1 MSEQKFLCQNA
12 ARRENRD
19 SLTVLFPARK
29 RYRDVGINFAF
40 QSTLQ
45 KTLFPDFSLQRFQR
59 SDFAVAGDQPANVC
73 RNRRKFFI
81 DGGFNPRRSAGR
93 SRAAPGT
100 AKLLDEL
107 FDFGTVRMA
116 AQKFFGTSGGKWEE
130 QLENEINGSGG
141 AFDVQQQCANLG
153 SVRRLQA

>member
-12 ARRENRD
+12 AGRENCD
-19 SLTVLFPARK
+19 SLAVPFPSRK
-29 RYRDVGINFAF
+29 RCWNIRIDFTF
-40 QSTLQ
+40 QSALQ

-81 DGGFNPRRSAGR
+81 GGAFNPRRSAGR
-93 SRAAPGT
+93 SRAAPGA
-100 AKLLDEL
+100 AKLFDEL
-107 FDFGTVRMA
+107 FDFGLVPMA
-116 AQKFFGTSGGKWEE
+116 AKKFFGTSGGKWEE
-130 QLENEINGSGG
+130 RLENEVNGSGG

-153 SVRRLQA
+153 SV